1 MVARNIQNKMKNKSI
16 TLIGAGH
23 LGSALIRGLVK
34 SGYPAQ
40 SITVSNRNP
49 SKSKR
54 LNDELGTLSYESNLK
69 AIEHADII
77 ILAVKP
83 QFMRDV
89 CQEIAE
95 FVQKK
100 RPLIISM
107 AGVTDIN
114 TMNHWLGVSDLGII
128 RVMTNTPM
136 EFQKGISALFAN
148 TYITP
153 KEKELSEAIFAAVGA
168 TFWVDSEA
176 LIDILTAA
184 IGSAPAYVFLFMEA
198 LQEAAISRGIP
209 AELAT
214 QVALEVVSGAA
225 ELVRH
230 SGRTFADLR
239 AGVTTPNGITEHSLK
254 KLSTDDFFDTFKTV
268 YEAAEER
275 IEEIKK

>member
-1 MVARNIQNKMKNKSI
+1 MKNKSV

-40 SITVSNRNP
+40 SITVSNRDP
-49 SKSKR
+49 SKSTR
-54 LNDELGTLSYESNLK
+54 LVDELGILSSESNIK

-83 QFMRDV
+83 QFMKDV
-89 CQEIAE
+89 CLELAE
-95 FVQKK
+95 CVQKK

-107 AGVTDIN
+107 AGVTDIDN
-114 TMNHWLGVSDLGII
+114 MNHWLGVSDLGII

-136 EFQKGISALFAN
+136 EFQKGIAALFAN
-148 TYITP
+148 AYVTP

-168 TFWVDSEA
+168 TFWVENET
-176 LIDILTAA
+176 LIDTLTAA

-214 QVALEVVSGAA
+214 CVALEVVSGAA

-230 SGRTFADLR
+230 SGRTFSALR

-254 KLSTDDFFDTFKTV
+254 KLSIGDFFDTFKAI
-268 YEAAEER
+268 YQAAEER